1 MKKNTKN
8 SNGKIIHRK
17 GSGKTAGSTSFVTVR
32 LGDLCSKIADTEM
45 LLKVSRIQ
53 MEALGLITKL
63 HDPSPA
69 KALTNP
75 PAIVTV
81 APKPVV
87 IINEVDFDAP
97 PKTEPVKPETNL
109 VAPTV

>member
-32 LGDLCSKIADTEM
+32 LGDLCSKIADSEM

-53 MEALGLITKL
+53 MEALGLMVKL
-63 HDPSPA
+63 HNPSSA
-69 KALTNP
+69 QSLKNP
-75 PAIVTV
+75 PVIVPVT
-81 APKPVV
+81 PKPV
-87 IINEVDFDAP
+87 IIVNETDFDAL
-97 PKTEPVKPETNL
+97 PKT
-109 VAPTV
+109 